1 MMRRP
6 FTLCIALLLSGCAA
20 VGPDYQTPKIPVPR
34 QWSEATAGAGSHT
47 AQPDKWWKTFNDP
60 VLDTLISDAIA
71 SNLDFKL
78 ALERVKDAR
87 ALRSATIA
95 AGLPSLTAKSNAS
108 RRFNN
113 SSSSASQTGGAST
126 SIGGAGVG
134 NQLINIFQMGFDAQ
148 WELDFFGGVRRAVE
162 AADATVEMEVEN
174 SREVLVTLL
183 GDVARNYIE
192 LRANQQLI
200 AITRENLH
208 AQQET
213 QALTQIR
220 QQTGLANMLEVA
232 QAQAQ
237 AATTQAQLP
246 NYETIVKQSIHA
258 LSVLLGKEPGAL
270 AVRLDRPDII
280 PAVAANAIT
289 NLPSELLQRRPDIRR
304 AERQLA
310 VANASVG
317 VASAELYPKINLAAF
332 IGLQNMHITD
342 FTPIGKSWSTASSL
356 SMPIFNWGKL
366 NANIDSKKAQFE
378 QALLSYQATVLSA
391 FKEVEDTLIA
401 YNKEQERYKA
411 LAQAVAA
418 NRLAVQLADE
428 RYQKGLTAFIDVL
441 TSQTALYQ
449 AQSLLVSSESQLS
462 SHRVALYKS
471 LGGGWQ
477 TEAVVGDVKADIPA
491 FIPR

>member
-1 MMRRP
+1 MTRRP
-6 FTLCIALLLSGCAA
+6 LTLFVSLLLSGCFA
-20 VGPDYQTPKIPVPR
+20 VGPDYQRPKIPIPR
-34 QWSEATAGAGSHT
+34 QWTETPAVQGF
-47 AQPDKWWKTFNDP
+47 QPEQWWKTFNDP
-60 VLDTLISDAIA
+60 ILDKLISEAIA
-71 SNLDFKL
+71 SNLDLKL

-95 AGLPSLTAKSNAS
+95 AGLPSLDAKSSAS

-113 SSSSASQTGGAST
+113 SSSPASQTGT
-126 SIGGAGVG
+126 SSAGGGFGIG
-134 NQLINIFQMGFDAQ
+134 NQFINIFQMGFDAQ

-162 AADATVEMEVEN
+162 SADATIDVEVEN
-174 SREVLVTLL
+174 SRDVLVTLL
-183 GDVARNYIE
+183 GEVARNYIE
-192 LRANQQLI
+192 LRANQRLI

-213 QALTQIR
+213 RELTQIR
-220 QQTGLANMLEVA
+220 QQTGLAGMLEVT

-237 AATTQAQLP
+237 EATTEAQLP
-246 NYETIVKQSIHA
+246 NYETAVKQSIHA

-270 AVRLDRPDII
+270 VVRLDQQGTI
-280 PAVAANAIT
+280 PAIAANVIT

-317 VASAELYPKINLAAF
+317 VATAELYPKINLAAF
-332 IGLQNMHITD
+332 IGLQNTTITD
-342 FTPIGKSWSTASSL
+342 FTPIGKSWSAASSL
-356 SMPIFNWGKL
+356 TLPIFNWGKL

-378 QALLSYQATVLSA
+378 QTFLTYQSTVLSA

-401 YNKEQERYKA
+401 YSKEQQRHKA
-411 LAQAVAA
+411 LAKAVAA
-418 NRLAVQLADE
+418 NQLAVQLANE
-428 RYQKGLTAFIDVL
+428 RYQKGLTAFLDVL

-449 AQSLLVSSESQLS
+449 AQSLLVTSESQLAGNLI
-462 SHRVALYKS
+462 ALYKA

-477 TEAVVGDVKADIPA
+477 TEAIVSDVEK
-491 FIPR
+491 

>member
-1 MMRRP
+1 MIRHP
-6 FTLCIALLLSGCAA
+6 LALFAILLLSGCFA
-20 VGPDYQTPKIPVPR
+20 VGPDYEAPKMPVPQ
-34 QWSEATAGAGSHT
+34 QWAETTAATGS
-47 AQPDKWWKTFNDP
+47 QPDKWWKTFNDP
-60 VLDTLISDAIA
+60 VLDRLISDAIA
-71 SNLDFKL
+71 SNLDLKL

-95 AGLPSLTAKSNAS
+95 AGLPSLTAKSNIS

-113 SSSSASQTGGAST
+113 SSAPAAQTGGTGSA
-126 SIGGAGVG
+126 IGGVGVG

-162 AADATVEMEVEN
+162 AADATIDVEVEN
-174 SREVLVTLL
+174 SRDVLVTLL
-183 GDVARNYIE
+183 GEVARNYIE
-192 LRANQQLI
+192 LRANQRLI

-213 QALTQIR
+213 QELTQIR
-220 QQTGLANMLEVA
+220 QQTGLASMLEVT

-237 AATTQAQLP
+237 TATTEAQLP
-246 NYETIVKQSIHA
+246 NYETLAKQSIHA

-270 AVRLDRPDII
+270 AVRLAQQDVIAIKPS
-280 PAVAANAIT
+280 PEGEGTSLAIT

-317 VASAELYPKINLAAF
+317 VATAELYPKINLAAF
-332 IGLQNMHITD
+332 IGLQNTTITD
-342 FTPIGKSWSTASSL
+342 FTPLGKSWSAASSL

-366 NANIDSKKAQFE
+366 NANIKSKEAQFE
-378 QALLSYQATVLSA
+378 QTFLTYQSTVLSA
-391 FKEVEDTLIA
+391 FKEVEDALIA
-401 YNKEQERYKA
+401 YSKEQERHKA
-411 LAQAVAA
+411 LAKAVAA
-418 NRLAVQLADE
+418 NQLAVQLANE
-428 RYQKGLTAFIDVL
+428 RYQKGLTAFLDVL

-449 AQSLLVSSESQLS
+449 SQSLLITSESQLA
-462 SHRVALYKS
+462 SHLIALYKS

-477 TEAVVGDVKADIPA
+477 TEAIVGDVK
-491 FIPR
+491 

>member
-1 MMRRP
+1 MTHRLLALSI
-6 FTLCIALLLSGCAA
+6 TALLPGCFA
-20 VGPDYQTPKIPVPR
+20 VGPDYEPPKTPVPQ
-34 QWSEATAGAGSHT
+34 QWSETTANTGSHPEQ
-47 AQPDKWWKTFNDP
+47 ADKWWKSFNDP
-60 VLDTLISDAIA
+60 VLDKLISDAIA
-71 SNLDFKL
+71 SNLDLKL

-95 AGLPSLTAKSNAS
+95 AGLPSLTAKSNVS

-113 SSSSASQTGGAST
+113 SSSSASQTGGTSS

-162 AADATVEMEVEN
+162 AADATIDVEVEN
-174 SREVLVTLL
+174 SRDVLVTLL

-192 LRANQQLI
+192 LRANQRLI

-213 QALTQIR
+213 QELTRIR
-220 QQTGLANMLEVA
+220 QQTGLASMLEVT

-237 AATTQAQLP
+237 AATTEAQLP
-246 NYETIVKQSIHA
+246 NYETAVKQSIHA

-270 AVRLDRPDII
+270 AVRLDQQGVI
-280 PAVAANAIT
+280 PAVAANVIT

-317 VASAELYPKINLAAF
+317 IATAELYPKINLAAF
-332 IGLQNMHITD
+332 IGLQNTTITD
-342 FTPIGKSWSTASSL
+342 FTPLGKSWSAASSL
-356 SMPIFNWGKL
+356 TMPIFNWGKL

-378 QALLSYQATVLSA
+378 QTFLAYQSTVLSA
-391 FKEVEDTLIA
+391 FQEVEDALIA
-401 YNKEQERYKA
+401 YSKEQERRKA
-411 LAQAVAA
+411 LELAVAA
-418 NRLAVQLADE
+418 NQLAVQLAGE
-428 RYQKGLTAFIDVL
+428 RYQKGLTAFLDVL
-441 TSQTALYQ
+441 ESQSALYQ
-449 AQSLLVSSESQLS
+449 AQSLLVASESALAGNL
-462 SHRVALYKS
+462 VALYKS

-477 TEAVVGDVKADIPA
+477 TEAIVGDVKK
-491 FIPR
+491 